1 MSFLEA
7 TMSGN
12 WHLGTKWGCSESR
25 RIQSGDWQ
33 CGSGV
38 LLWLSEAVF
47 YSTKTQLSSTSNWK
61 YVFLQLWCIPMKAM
75 KTNEDKRDRTCIPRW
90 KQADWE
96 VSQSPCTV
104 GICWYHWLFLSPSDI
119 PKSPAKTPIFSTWFL
134 HFQSSWADAS
144 WRMEPEA
151 RWRAVSKGVNRHEIS
166 LSIIIG

>member
-7 TMSGN
+7 TMSEN
-12 WHLGTKWGCSESR
+12 WHLGTKGGAVNHVAYNQEIGSVVVESFCDCPKLFFTLPR
-25 RIQSGDWQ
+25 HSWARPAIENM
-33 CGSGV
+33 
-38 LLWLSEAVF
+38 LF
-47 YSTKTQLSSTSNWK
+47 YN
-61 YVFLQLWCIPMKAM
+61 CDACPMKAM
-75 KTNEDKRDRTCIPRW
+75 KTNEDKRDRTCTPRW